1 MIILYSTGC
10 PKCNVLKT
18 KLKQKNIPYE
28 EITDIEEMQRLG
40 ITNVPVLKISDTE
53 MLSFVEANQYINKL

>member
-28 EITDIEEMQRLG
+28 EITDVEEMQRLG

>member
-28 EITDIEEMQRLG
+28 EITDVEEMQRLG

-53 MLSFVEANQYINKL
+53 MLSFVEANQYINKI

>member
-28 EITDIEEMQRLG
+28 EITNVEEMQRLG